1 MSSLTDIPKK
11 LLPPQSSTPSPYTG
25 VTVEDLL
32 KRAAKD
38 GASQALRDMRQENK
52 LSRNDTGHASEKIA
66 AMMKKH
72 RMSIGL
78 TQRELARLAG
88 VHPTTVGKVENAE
101 RGMSLVT
108 FSKISQVFVDHDCTY
123 FVYDVIEEVATWG

>member
-1 MSSLTDIPKK
+1 MITSQSPHSRIGSADSSK
-11 LLPPQSSTPSPYTG
+11 
-25 VTVEDLL
+25 E
-32 KRAAKD
+32 
-38 GASQALRDMRQENK
+38 
-52 LSRNDTGHASEKIA
+52 
-66 AMMKKH
+66 
-72 RMSIGL
+72 
-78 TQRELARLAG
+78 